1 MHIGFVST
9 RFSGTDGVTL
19 ESSKWARLFQ
29 RRGFETYW
37 FAGELDRDPVKGY
50 LAPEAH
56 FQHEAN
62 QAVNAAILGHRRRPA
77 DVTERIHALRAILK
91 KHLYRFL
98 RKYGI
103 DLLVAENILSL
114 PMQIPLGL
122 AMTEVIA
129 ETGIPT
135 IAHHHDFFW
144 ERERY
149 RVNAAGDYLQ
159 TAFPPRLPGV
169 AHVVIN
175 TAAREEMARRTGLAA
190 TVVPNGLDFASPPA
204 IDWEAVR
211 AFRDFAGLAPDDTVV
226 LQPTRIVQRKG
237 IEQAVNLVRALNRP
251 ACKLVISHPAGD
263 EGYGYARWI
272 ERYARSQAIDLVMVD
287 AEIDDPWGTHTLECP
302 RFSLNDVY
310 PCADVVTFPSLCEGF
325 GNALLEA
332 IYFRK
337 PLLVNRYATF
347 IQDIEPLGF
356 QMAGIDGY
364 LTEAAVRQVSDW
376 LDDDEG
382 RNAVTE
388 HNYRIARHHFSYE
401 RLQEKL
407 DLVME
412 ELSFGRPAPVTARG
426 PESLEPSFDPT
437 TSDAEHS
444 MWAKACN

>member
-1 MHIGFVST
+1 
-9 RFSGTDGVTL
+9 
-19 ESSKWARLFQ
+19 
-29 RRGFETYW
+29 
-37 FAGELDRDPVKGY
+37 
-50 LAPEAH
+50 
-56 FQHEAN
+56 
-62 QAVNAAILGHRRRPA
+62 
-77 DVTERIHALRAILK
+77 
-91 KHLYRFL
+91 
-98 RKYGI
+98 
-103 DLLVAENILSL
+103 VAENILSL

-159 TAFPPRLPGV
+159 TAFPPRLPGI

-190 TVVPNGLDFASPPA
+190 TVVPNGLDFAAPPA

-302 RFSLNDVY
+302 PVLAQRCLSLRRCRHLPQSVRGIRQ
-310 PCADVVTFPSLCEGF
+310 CAPGGHLFQ
-325 GNALLEA
+325 EA
-332 IYFRK
+332 
-337 PLLVNRYATF
+337 AAG
-347 IQDIEPLGF
+347 EPLCHLHSGHR
-356 QMAGIDGY
+356 AIRIPDG
-364 LTEAAVRQVSDW
+364 
-376 LDDDEG
+376 
-382 RNAVTE
+382 
-388 HNYRIARHHFSYE
+388 RH
-401 RLQEKL
+401 
-407 DLVME
+407 
-412 ELSFGRPAPVTARG
+412 
-426 PESLEPSFDPT
+426 
-437 TSDAEHS
+437 
-444 MWAKACN
+444 